1 MKAVNSRFAPS
12 RRNFAFANIFAD
24 RPPPPPPFRPPPDK
38 NLPLQPISNGPA
50 PPVVDTKIV
59 AKEIANEV
67 DERTRNGS
75 KAFGEHCDR
84 LVVRADEL
92 AQQDAK
98 ITNFVPTPN
107 TIDTVHATV
116 YLKAK
121 TLKRL
126 LAKLAVLADL
136 VQTLGMAPADN
147 MAVWHDQSWRSET
160 EITMKPDQAALS
172 VDEMLKRMIMGGDG
186 AEGVTGAGQNQ
197 LANKQ
202 TDVLAGAEREDLDSR
217 PIMIPVDTAEVARDK
232 ISSITHS
239 QKLLHD
245 GSLYKGEMRDGRPH
259 GAPSLTHSAP
269 LPLPRPT
276 NRTQF
281 SEFPPENI

>member
-1 MKAVNSRFAPS
+1 M
-12 RRNFAFANIFAD
+12 
-24 RPPPPPPFRPPPDK
+24 
-38 NLPLQPISNGPA
+38 
-50 PPVVDTKIV
+50 DTKLV

-107 TIDTVHATV
+107 TVETVHATV

-136 VQTLGMAPADN
+136 AQTLGMTPVDN

-160 EITMKPDQAALS
+160 EIAMKPEQAALS
-172 VDEMLKRMIMGGDG
+172 VDEMLRRMIKGGDR
-186 AEGVTGAGQNQ
+186 AEGLTGTGQNQ
-197 LANKQ
+197 LTNKKA
-202 TDVLAGAEREDLDSR
+202 DVLAGAEREDPDSR

-259 GAPSLTHSAP
+259 GAPLSPIPP
-269 LPLPRPT
+269 LSPSPRRQTGVIHGIPPK
-276 NRTQF
+276 R
-281 SEFPPENI
+281 SETPNCQMLGIFNFLCITKR